1 MEFSSSKLEQP
12 SYISGGRFEKQTK
25 NLLKVVSYDVFS
37 IVTTLKH
44 RKSPCEVNVM

>member
-1 MEFSSSKLEQP
+1 MEFSSSKLEKP
-12 SYISGGRFEKQTK
+12 YISGGRFEKQTK